1 MIDVVRRAEP
11 QLSAISKR
19 SDLGGGKSTMNAD
32 EVKNVQHNGRDT
44 PSLSHSKKANGT
56 KCIRQSSIHRFF
68 RRLTPRGGKNSEKTH
83 SPASSQ
89 IHQSQQSMGENCA
102 HVNNSQPT
110 TTVANGNLDNA
121 QRSPATSVGAD
132 LRRSLNQ
139 MFHFGTKSKANRAA
153 SDHQLAINRVDMDS
167 ADLCPVKLDKGVG
180 ETVRSEEDLLVL
192 QGKRKCSDSADK
204 SSSAVISSSGRV
216 RTHNMA
222 SPSFSSDV
230 LASMTRPLATFCSE
244 SNVHAG
250 ELSPT
255 EAVGGPSRA
264 PSYLRVSCA
273 VSGYRDVGRYSAS
286 SSPRLLSRPPM
297 VCGRTTVSGM
307 PIPADQLFEFNSP
320 PSERAV
326 GLSSPLIGQ
335 KFATP
340 LSIREILESFNRLS
354 LKDNSPVYG
363 LMVAGRR
370 LTDAPGSGSSSPES
384 TTVVEKEPS
393 NCCPLDDGAKQQEPT
408 PDACTTTTTTTTTT
422 SNNNDDDDDDKR
434 IVVSQNDSYQLL
446 AQQQRKRL
454 EDLCK
459 QAELWQAESPPEAAA
474 ELIRIVIGKVTLL
487 LKKKFRKFEE
497 LVDKH
502 MNPVDGEPPVRMD
515 DLEGFWSMVLM
526 EIADVDS
533 CFSAVQ
539 KAKDNGWLVEENS
552 SDLTPFRC
560 ESQLSE
566 ANMDIKQLIK
576 CALKSKKS
584 YELLLHAIK
593 HLCMLFNLAEDYC
606 ANDSKSSG
614 STKLRRNSNGKWKTT
629 PTMDSD
635 YVTRKRLQGRQFLRA
650 ARMKLKQTKEQQ
662 QATENKDDIHIF
674 IS

>member
-1 MIDVVRRAEP
+1 
-11 QLSAISKR
+11 
-19 SDLGGGKSTMNAD
+19 MNAD
-32 EVKNVQHNGRDT
+32 EVKNVQHNGHDT
-44 PSLSHSKKANGT
+44 PSLTHSKKANGT
-56 KCIRQSSIHRFF
+56 KCMRQSSIHRFF
-68 RRLTPRGGKNSEKTH
+68 RRLTPRGVKNSDKSH
-83 SPASSQ
+83 SPVSSV
-89 IHQSQQSMGENCA
+89 HHSQQSMGDNCA
-102 HVNNSQPT
+102 RVNNVQP
-110 TTVANGNLDNA
+110 TVANGNLDNV

-139 MFHFGTKSKANRAA
+139 MFHFGTKSNANRAA
-153 SDHQLAINRVDMDS
+153 SDHQLAINRVDVDS
-167 ADLCPVKLDKGVG
+167 ADLCPVKLDKGAG

-192 QGKRKCSDSADK
+192 QGKRISSDSAADKK
-204 SSSAVISSSGRV
+204 SSVINSSSKV
-216 RTHNMA
+216 RAPNMA

-244 SNVHAG
+244 SNVHHAG
-250 ELSPT
+250 ELSST
-255 EAVGGPSRA
+255 GAVVGPASRA

-297 VCGRTTVSGM
+297 VCGRTTVAGS
-307 PIPADQLFEFNSP
+307 PAADQLFELNSP
-320 PSERAV
+320 PSETAI
-326 GLSSPLIGQ
+326 GLSTALGEERSSLVGQ

-370 LTDAPGSGSSSPES
+370 LMDARVSGSSSPES
-384 TTVVEKEPS
+384 ITIVENEQC
-393 NCCPLDDGAKQQEPT
+393 NCCPLDDGAKQQEQT
-408 PDACTTTTTTTTTT
+408 VETCNTTTTTTT
-422 SNNNDDDDDDKR
+422 NDDDDNR
-434 IVVSQNDSYQLL
+434 IVGQNDSYQLL

-459 QAELWQAESPPEAAA
+459 QAELWQAQSPPEAAA
-474 ELIRIVIGKVTLL
+474 ELIRIVIGKVNLL

-502 MNPVDGEPPVRMD
+502 MNPVDGEPPIRMD
-515 DLEGFWSMVLM
+515 DLEGFWSIVLM

-539 KAKDNGWLVEENS
+539 KAKDNGWLVEESS
-552 SDLTPFRC
+552 SDLT
-560 ESQLSE
+560 
-566 ANMDIKQLIK
+566 
-576 CALKSKKS
+576 
-584 YELLLHAIK
+584 
-593 HLCMLFNLAEDYC
+593 
-606 ANDSKSSG
+606 DSKSSG

-629 PTMDSD
+629 PTADSD
-635 YVTRKRLQGRQFLRA
+635 YVTKKRLQGRQFLRA
-650 ARMKLKQTKEQQ
+650 ARMKLKQAKEQQ

>member
-1 MIDVVRRAEP
+1 LPGRWLSAFSMIDVVRRAEP

-297 VCGRTTVSGM
+297 VCGRTTVSGK
-307 PIPADQLFEFNSP
+307 PIPADQMFELNSP

-566 ANMDIKQLIK
+566 ANMDIKQP
-576 CALKSKKS
+576 
-584 YELLLHAIK
+584 
-593 HLCMLFNLAEDYC
+593 EDYC

>member
-1 MIDVVRRAEP
+1 
-11 QLSAISKR
+11 
-19 SDLGGGKSTMNAD
+19 MNAD
-32 EVKNVQHNGRDT
+32 EVKNVQHNGHDT
-44 PSLSHSKKANGT
+44 PSLTHSKKANGT
-56 KCIRQSSIHRFF
+56 KCMRQSSIHRFF
-68 RRLTPRGGKNSEKTH
+68 RRLTPRGVKNSDKSH
-83 SPASSQ
+83 SPVSSV
-89 IHQSQQSMGENCA
+89 HHSQQSMGDNCA
-102 HVNNSQPT
+102 RVNNVQP
-110 TTVANGNLDNA
+110 TVANGNLDNV

-139 MFHFGTKSKANRAA
+139 MFHFGTKSNANRAA
-153 SDHQLAINRVDMDS
+153 SDHQLAINRVDVDS
-167 ADLCPVKLDKGVG
+167 ADLCPVKLDKGAG

-192 QGKRKCSDSADK
+192 QGKRISSDSAADKK
-204 SSSAVISSSGRV
+204 SSVINSSSKV
-216 RTHNMA
+216 RAPNMA

-244 SNVHAG
+244 SNVHHAG
-250 ELSPT
+250 ELSST
-255 EAVGGPSRA
+255 GAVVGPASRA

-297 VCGRTTVSGM
+297 VCGRTTVAGS
-307 PIPADQLFEFNSP
+307 PAADQLFELNSP
-320 PSERAV
+320 PSETAI
-326 GLSSPLIGQ
+326 GLSTALGEERSSLVGQ

-370 LTDAPGSGSSSPES
+370 LMDARVSGSSSPES
-384 TTVVEKEPS
+384 ITIVENEQC
-393 NCCPLDDGAKQQEPT
+393 NCCPLDDGAKQQEQT
-408 PDACTTTTTTTTTT
+408 VETCNTTTTTTT
-422 SNNNDDDDDDKR
+422 NDDDDNR
-434 IVVSQNDSYQLL
+434 IVGQNDSYQLL

-459 QAELWQAESPPEAAA
+459 QAELWQAQSPPEAAA
-474 ELIRIVIGKVTLL
+474 ELIRIVIGKVNLL

-502 MNPVDGEPPVRMD
+502 MNPVDGEPPIRMD
-515 DLEGFWSMVLM
+515 DLEGFWSIVLM

-539 KAKDNGWLVEENS
+539 KAKDNGWLVEESS

-560 ESQLSE
+560 ESRLSE
-566 ANMDIKQLIK
+566 ANMDIKQRIK
-576 CALKSKKS
+576 TYK
-584 YELLLHAIK
+584 LLLHAVQQ
-593 HLCMLFNLAEDYC
+593 LCMLFNLAEDYC
-606 ANDSKSSG
+606 VHICVCDSKSSG

-629 PTMDSD
+629 PTADSD
-635 YVTRKRLQGRQFLRA
+635 YVTKKRLQGRQFLRA
-650 ARMKLKQTKEQQ
+650 ARMKLKQAKEQQ

>member
-1 MIDVVRRAEP
+1 MPGRWLSAFSMIDVVRRAEP
-11 QLSAISKR
+11 QLSAISKPEP
-19 SDLGGGKSTMNAD
+19 GGAKSKMNAD

-44 PSLSHSKKANGT
+44 PSLSHAVKANGKRGSNSSGLPVFKLKIGT
-56 KCIRQSSIHRFF
+56 KCVRQSSIHRFF
-68 RRLTPRGGKNSEKTH
+68 RRLTPRGVKNSDKSH
-83 SPASSQ
+83 SPVSSV
-89 IHQSQQSMGENCA
+89 HHSQQSMGDNCA
-102 HVNNSQPT
+102 RVNNVRP
-110 TTVANGNLDNA
+110 TVANGNLDNA

-139 MFHFGTKSKANRAA
+139 MFHFGTKSNASRAA
-153 SDHQLAINRVDMDS
+153 SDHQLAINRVDVDS
-167 ADLCPVKLDKGVG
+167 ADLCPVKLDKGAG

-192 QGKRKCSDSADK
+192 QGKRKSSDSTADK
-204 SSSAVISSSGRV
+204 KSAVINSSSKV
-216 RTHNMA
+216 RTPNMA

-244 SNVHAG
+244 SNVHHAG
-250 ELSPT
+250 ALSSTGTVISP
-255 EAVGGPSRA
+255 ASRA

-273 VSGYRDVGRYSAS
+273 VSGYRDAGRYSAS

-297 VCGRTTVSGM
+297 VCGRTTVDGSSA
-307 PIPADQLFEFNSP
+307 ADQLLFELNSP
-320 PSERAV
+320 PSETAI
-326 GLSSPLIGQ
+326 GLSTERSSLVGQ

-370 LTDAPGSGSSSPES
+370 LMDARVSGSSSPES
-384 TTVVEKEPS
+384 ITVVENEQS
-393 NCCPLDDGAKQQEPT
+393 NCCPLDDGAKQQEQT
-408 PDACTTTTTTTTTT
+408 VEACNTTTITTT
-422 SNNNDDDDDDKR
+422 SDDDDDDNR
-434 IVVSQNDSYQLL
+434 IVGQNDSYQLL

-459 QAELWQAESPPEAAA
+459 QAELWQAQSPPEAAA

-539 KAKDNGWLVEENS
+539 KAKDNGWLVEESS
-552 SDLTPFRC
+552 SDLT
-560 ESQLSE
+560 
-566 ANMDIKQLIK
+566 
-576 CALKSKKS
+576 
-584 YELLLHAIK
+584 
-593 HLCMLFNLAEDYC
+593 
-606 ANDSKSSG
+606 DSKSSG

-629 PTMDSD
+629 PTTDSD
-635 YVTRKRLQGRQFLRA
+635 YVTKKRLQGRQFLRA

-662 QATENKDDIHIF
+662 QAAENKDDIHIYV
-674 IS
+674 S

>member
-1 MIDVVRRAEP
+1 MPGRWLSAFSMIDVVRRAEP
-11 QLSAISKR
+11 QLSAISKPEP
-19 SDLGGGKSTMNAD
+19 GGAKSKMNAD

-44 PSLSHSKKANGT
+44 PSLSHAVKANGT
-56 KCIRQSSIHRFF
+56 KCVRQSSIHRFF
-68 RRLTPRGGKNSEKTH
+68 RRLTPRGVKNSDKSH
-83 SPASSQ
+83 SPVSSV
-89 IHQSQQSMGENCA
+89 HHSQQSMGDNCA
-102 HVNNSQPT
+102 RVNNVRP
-110 TTVANGNLDNA
+110 TVANGNLDNA

-139 MFHFGTKSKANRAA
+139 MFHFGTKSNASRAA
-153 SDHQLAINRVDMDS
+153 SDHQLAINRVDVDS
-167 ADLCPVKLDKGVG
+167 ADLCPVKLDKGAG

-192 QGKRKCSDSADK
+192 QGKRKSSDSAADK
-204 SSSAVISSSGRV
+204 KSAVINSSSKV
-216 RTHNMA
+216 RTPNMA

-244 SNVHAG
+244 SNVHHAG
-250 ELSPT
+250 ALSSTGTVISP
-255 EAVGGPSRA
+255 ASRA

-273 VSGYRDVGRYSAS
+273 VSGYRDAGRYSAS

-297 VCGRTTVSGM
+297 VCGRTTVDGSSA
-307 PIPADQLFEFNSP
+307 ADQLLFELNSP
-320 PSERAV
+320 PSETAI
-326 GLSSPLIGQ
+326 GLSTERSSLVGQ

-370 LTDAPGSGSSSPES
+370 LMDARVSGSSSPES
-384 TTVVEKEPS
+384 ITVVENEQS
-393 NCCPLDDGAKQQEPT
+393 NCCPLDDGAKQQEQT
-408 PDACTTTTTTTTTT
+408 VEACNTTTITTT
-422 SNNNDDDDDDKR
+422 SDDDDDNR
-434 IVVSQNDSYQLL
+434 IVGQNDSYQLL

-459 QAELWQAESPPEAAA
+459 QAELWQAQSPPEAAA

-539 KAKDNGWLVEENS
+539 KAKDNGWLVEESS

-560 ESQLSE
+560 ESRLSQ
-566 ANMDIKQLIK
+566 ANMDIKQR
-576 CALKSKKS
+576 
-584 YELLLHAIK
+584 
-593 HLCMLFNLAEDYC
+593 
-606 ANDSKSSG
+606 

-629 PTMDSD
+629 PTTDSD
-635 YVTRKRLQGRQFLRA
+635 YVTKKRLQGRQFLRA

-662 QATENKDDIHIF
+662 QAAENKDDIHIYV
-674 IS
+674 S